1 MQTTDLERKF
11 IGWQCMTS
19 QADGRSSL
27 EIYIARTENQKWK
40 KITKVKQ
47 ESYSQGWEGLNNGQE
62 IKTKPKQQ
70 HDNSKQQKV

>member
-27 EIYIARTENQKWK
+27 EIYLARTENQKWK

-47 ESYSQGWEGLNNGQE
+47 ESYSQG
-62 IKTKPKQQ
+62 
-70 HDNSKQQKV
+70 